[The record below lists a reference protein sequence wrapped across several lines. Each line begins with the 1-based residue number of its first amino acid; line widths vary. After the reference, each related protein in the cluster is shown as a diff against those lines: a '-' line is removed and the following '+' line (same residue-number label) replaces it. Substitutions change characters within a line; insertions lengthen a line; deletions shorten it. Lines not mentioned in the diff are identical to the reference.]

1 MAVRE
6 VDESEFL
13 NAQAVVT
20 AVNKMMG
27 DKDARKLLL
36 QARKKSDPSA
46 VIPELDAAEPVNA
59 QVNEIR
65 AMLAEEKAAREAEKA
80 ERAQAAQV
88 AEFTRSWERQKN
100 TLRQAGWRDDGIDAI
115 EKMAQDR
122 GIPDLEAAAA
132 LFEKLHPPAEPVQP
146 NGHGSWGFFD
156 GNAEDDTFIKS
167 MIASKGDDEG
177 ALDREIKATLKDF
190 RSQTGARR

>member
-13 NAQAVVT
+13 NAQAVVA

-88 AEFTRSWERQKN
+88 AEFTKRTRC
-100 TLRQAGWRDDGIDAI
+100 
-115 EKMAQDR
+115 
-122 GIPDLEAAAA
+122 
-132 LFEKLHPPAEPVQP
+132 
-146 NGHGSWGFFD
+146 
-156 GNAEDDTFIKS
+156 
-167 MIASKGDDEG
+167 
-177 ALDREIKATLKDF
+177 
-190 RSQTGARR
+190 ARRDGGMTGSTQSRRWRRTAVSPTSKPLPRCLKSCTRRPSRSSRTVMARGASSMATRKTTRSSSQ